1 MPIFTPG
8 GILHLWIHW
17 WRALAQIRP
26 AFARQR
32 TFLWFT
38 LCVAGFTVRKD
49 LMGVT
54 SIVRSLGLRED
65 CYNRLLACFHSSA
78 IKLDALCALWS
89 RLIISF
95 CGAFLLRENGRLV
108 VLGDGIK
115 VGKSGKKMPAVKKMH
130 QGVSES
136 NTKPEYIFGHSCQ
149 AIALVA
155 GCLESFFAIPLVSR
169 IHEGVV
175 FSNRDKRTLPKKM
188 AALLE
193 SLCIKEPCYFVADAY
208 YACKTTIRGLLESGK
223 DHLISRVKSNAVAYL
238 SAKKPNRK
246 QRGAPRKYGGK
257 VRLKMLLAD
266 MDAMEA
272 APSPVY
278 GEKNVQ
284 IQYRVIDLVWRPV
297 GILVRFVAVIHPNRG
312 KIILMSTDLSLTG
325 LQIIKLY
332 GVRFKIE
339 VTFKQTLHTI
349 GTYAYHFWMASMTPM
364 RRVSGNQHLHRK
376 TDAYRDAV
384 RRKIHAYHCHMQ
396 AGIIAHG
403 LLQYLSLKC
412 HKQVWRSF
420 GSWIRT
426 IREGVLPSEKVVAIA
441 MRNTAPEFL
450 ADSSERTILAEF
462 IADKI
467 DLGRAEGLRM
477 VA

>member
-1 MPIFTPG
+1 ME
-8 GILHLWIHW
+8 LWISW
-17 WRALAQIRP
+17 WQVLVKIRP

-32 TFLWFT
+32 TFLWFA

-49 LMGVT
+49 RLGVT
-54 SIVRSLGLRED
+54 SIVRSLGLKEP
-65 CYNRLLACFHSSA
+65 CYDRLLACFHSSA
-78 IKLDALCALWS
+78 IKLDPLSALWT
-89 RLIISF
+89 RLLISF
-95 CGAFLLRENGRLV
+95 CDAFLLRENGRLIL
-108 VLGDGIK
+108 LGDGIK
-115 VGKSGKKMPAVKKMH
+115 VAKAGKKMPASKRLH
-130 QGVSES
+130 QASES
-136 NTKPEYIFGHSCQ
+136 NTKPEFIFGHSCQ

-169 IHEGVV
+169 IHEGLV

-188 AALLE
+188 TVLLE

-223 DHLISRVKSNAVAYL
+223 DHLISRVRSNAVAYFPP
-238 SAKKPNRK
+238 KKPTQKR
-246 QRGAPRKYGGK
+246 RGAPKKYGSK
-257 VRLKMLLAD
+257 IKLKTLLED
-266 MDAMEA
+266 KDAMEA

-278 GEKNVQ
+278 GEKSVQ
-284 IQYRVIDLVWRPV
+284 IHYRVIDLVWRPV
-297 GILVRFVAVIHPNRG
+297 GIIVRFVAVIHPHRG
-312 KIILMSTDLSLTG
+312 KIILMSTDRSLTPI
-325 LQIIKLY
+325 QIIKLY

-339 VTFKQTLHTI
+339 VTFKQTLHTV
-349 GTYAYHFWMASMTPM
+349 GTYAYHFWMSSMTPL

-376 TDAYRDAV
+376 SDKYRNAV
-384 RRKIHAYHCHMQ
+384 RRKLHAYHCHMQ

-412 HKQVWRSF
+412 HNQVWRSF

-426 IREGVLPSEKVVAIA
+426 IREGVLPSEMVVAIA
-441 MRNTAPEFL
+441 MRNTVPEFL
-450 ADSSERTILAEF
+450 ADSSQRTILAEF